1 MVGDELTVQV
11 VSRHEGR
18 KRKRLPPCML
28 CQDYLSITYHRTT
41 FPAKRGGGG
50 RALNSPI
57 YFIKALL
64 SGMEGANTS
73 IHDDSN

>member
-1 MVGDELTVQV
+1 MKAEK
-11 VSRHEGR
+11 GR
-18 KRKRLPPCML
+18 GCHLVRYVRIISALRIIEQPF
-28 CQDYLSITYHRTT
+28 QQNVE
-41 FPAKRGGGG
+41 GGG